1 MPSKKPKII
10 VIMGPTASG
19 KSGVA
24 IELAKKFGGEIISAD
39 SRQIYKGLDIGSGK
53 VKRDAFED
61 KIQDTRYNNQ
71 TNFNIQKTKSKI
83 QNTKK
88 TKAFYSEGVIHH
100 LIDVAKPGEDFNVSH
115 FKKLTEEKIQEIL
128 SRKKVPII
136 CGGTAFWIDTLTK
149 NSDIP
154 EVVPNEKLRAKLAL
168 KSTEQLFT
176 QLKKL
181 DPVRASNIDSQ
192 NKVRL
197 IRAIEICKVLGKVPE
212 LHEAWNVEHGTSITK
227 NEMQNTCLQDIQVK
241 YNFLQIGIEVPREI
255 LNAKI
260 KKRLEER
267 FKEGMLEEVANL
279 HKKGVSWKWLERI
292 GLEYRWLSLFLR
304 QKVSESQMHEK
315 LYFASIH
322 YAKRQMTWLKR
333 NPQIKWHSDYKKIEK
348 EVQAFL
354 K

>member
-1 MPSKKPKII
+1 MSLVKPKII
-10 VIMGPTASG
+10 VVMGPTASG

-39 SRQIYKGLDIGSGK
+39 SRQIYRGLDIGSGK
-53 VKRDAFED
+53 VKRDKFED
-61 KIQDTRYNNQ
+61 KIQDTRYNNPAYRQ
-71 TNFNIQKTKSKI
+71 AGKQISISNIQKTKSKI

-88 TKAFYSEGVIHH
+88 TKAFYSEGIGHH

-115 FKKLTEEKIQEIL
+115 FKKLAEEKIQEIL

-149 NSDIP
+149 NSNIP
-154 EVVPNEKLRAKLAL
+154 EVAPDEKLRAKLAL
-168 KSTEQLFT
+168 KSVEQLFT

-197 IRAIEICKVLGKVPE
+197 IRAIEICKVLGKVPQQSSVTGHQSSE
-212 LHEAWNVEHGTSITK
+212 
-227 NEMQNTCLQDIQVK
+227 K
-241 YNFLQIGIEVPREI
+241 YQLLQIGIEVSREI

-267 FKEGMLEEVANL
+267 FSEGMLAEVANL
-279 HKKGVSWKWLERI
+279 HKKGISWRWLERI

-304 QKVSESQMHEK
+304 EKVSENEMREK
-315 LYFASIH
+315 LYFAIIH

-333 NPQIKWHSDYKKIEK
+333 NPQIKWHRDYKKIEK
-348 EVQAFL
+348 EVREFL

>member
-1 MPSKKPKII
+1 
-10 VIMGPTASG
+10 MGPTASG

-181 DPVRASNIDSQ
+181 DPIRASNIDSQ

-197 IRAIEICKVLGKVPE
+197 IRAIEICKAIGKVPE
-212 LHEAWNVEHGTSITK
+212 KQTTLCHPELAYLSGRQVSGSREIPKQVRHD
-227 NEMQNTCLQDIQVK
+227 NEK
-241 YNFLQIGIEVPREI
+241 YNFLEIGIEVPREI

-260 KKRLEER
+260 KKRLEEC
-267 FKEGMLEEVANL
+267 FEEGMLEEVANL

-315 LYFASIH
+315 LYFAIIH

-333 NPQIKWHSDYKKIEK
+333 NSQIKWHSDYKKIEK

>member
-1 MPSKKPKII
+1 MSLVKPKII
-10 VIMGPTASG
+10 VVMGPTASG

-39 SRQIYKGLDIGSGK
+39 SRQIYRGLDIGSGK
-53 VKRDAFED
+53 VKRDELED
-61 KIQDTRYNNQ
+61 KIRDTRYNNQ
-71 TNFNIQKTKSKI
+71 TNFKI

-88 TKAFYSEGVIHH
+88 TKAFYSEGIGHH

-115 FKKLTEEKIQEIL
+115 FKKLAEEKIQEIL

-149 NSDIP
+149 NSNIP
-154 EVVPNEKLRAKLAL
+154 EVAPNEKLRAKLAL
-168 KSTEQLFT
+168 KSVEQLFT

-181 DPVRASNIDSQ
+181 DPARASNIDSQ

-197 IRAIEICKVLGKVPE
+197 IRAIEICKVLGKVPQQSSVTGHQPSE
-212 LHEAWNVEHGTSITK
+212 
-227 NEMQNTCLQDIQVK
+227 K
-241 YNFLQIGIEVPREI
+241 YQLLQIGIEVPREI

-267 FKEGMLEEVANL
+267 FSEGMLAEVANL
-279 HKKGVSWKWLERI
+279 HKKGVSWKWLEII
-292 GLEYRWLSLFLR
+292 GLEYRWISLFLR
-304 QKVSESQMHEK
+304 QKVSENEMREK
-315 LYFASIH
+315 LYFAIIH

-333 NPQIKWHSDYKKIEK
+333 NPQVKWHRDYKKIEK
-348 EVQAFL
+348 EVREFL

>member
-1 MPSKKPKII
+1 MPSEKPKII

-24 IELAKKFGGEIISAD
+24 IKLAKKFGGEIISAD
-39 SRQIYKGLDIGSGK
+39 SRQIYGGLDIGSGK
-53 VKRDAFED
+53 VSKDATSL
-61 KIQDTRYNNQ
+61 QDTNHKHQ
-71 TNFNIQKTKSKI
+71 A
-83 QNTKK
+83 TKK
-88 TKAFYSEGVIHH
+88 MKAAFYSEGIRHH
-100 LIDVAKPGEDFNVSH
+100 LIDVARPMEDFNVSH
-115 FKKLTEEKIQEIL
+115 FKKLAEEKIQEIL
-128 SRKKVPII
+128 ERKKNPII

-154 EVVPNEKLRAKLAL
+154 EVAPNEKLRAKLAL

-181 DPVRASNIDSQ
+181 DPIRASNIDRQ

-197 IRAIEICKVLGKVPE
+197 IRAIEIAKKLGYVP
-212 LHEAWNVEHGTSITK
+212 IQDTK
-227 NEMQNTCLQDIQVK
+227 YKIQDTR
-241 YNFLQIGIEVPREI
+241 YNFLEIGIEVPREI

-267 FKEGMLEEVANL
+267 FKEGMLEEVASL

-304 QKVSESQMHEK
+304 QKVSENEMREK
-315 LYFASIH
+315 LYFAIIH

-333 NPQIKWHSDYKKIEK
+333 NPNLNWHSDYKKIEK